1 MTERVKIQNSAVEH
15 YTASTDFDRFNE
27 PAMRRKVK
35 LLFKMKKYRECEE
48 AIKLC
53 IANQT
58 PSKIFD
64 QDDELY

>member
-1 MTERVKIQNSAVEH
+1 
-15 YTASTDFDRFNE
+15 
-27 PAMRRKVK
+27 MRRKVK

-53 IANQT
+53 IAIQT